1 MRPSLKAL
9 ENVLVVQP
17 MAVGNSLLYD
27 QTYYYQR
34 QCNYLTADTRMFLCA
49 SGIASC
55 LFTSSGEG
63 FFLKSSS
70 EYARFS
76 LSAAR
81 LLRPL
86 CKLNLKDG
94 LRTPEGTPQI
104 VVEHYGNYPPPA
116 CVCVSITVCM
126 RCFDWPIYDFI
137 DETHPTNNR
146 QSVSLPGDTSVNQ
159 SFRSMDMT
167 HDEVTDHTQ

>member
-1 MRPSLKAL
+1 MVSCWHGNRMRPSLKAL

-104 VVEHYGNYPPPA
+104 VVEHYGNYPPLLAFAYLLLCA
-116 CVCVSITVCM
+116 CAVLIGRYM
-126 RCFDWPIYDFI
+126 I
-137 DETHPTNNR
+137 
-146 QSVSLPGDTSVNQ
+146 L
-159 SFRSMDMT
+159 
-167 HDEVTDHTQ
+167 